1 MGKYALEINNITK
14 IYQDGSSK
22 NTVLKQVSLKVKPG
36 EFVAIVG
43 PSGSGK
49 STLLSIAGA
58 LLSSE
63 QGEVIIG
70 DTCIDSNKKKEWTK
84 IRREQIGFIFQS
96 HQLIPYLN
104 VRDQLRL
111 ITKISKQRN
120 KEASNKYVD
129 ELLEDLGL
137 TDYAMKFPN
146 KLSGGEKQRV
156 AIARAFMN
164 NPNVI
169 LADEPTA
176 SLDGERGRQ
185 VVKMI
190 SKEVKKHNKAAV
202 MVTHD
207 ERILDLV
214 DCVYH
219 IENGSIYNMNKYD
232 SNLPFKEASFD
243 TLITKTDIKG

>member
-1 MGKYALEINNITK
+1 MEKYALQINNVSK
-14 IYQDGSSK
+14 IYQDGENE
-22 NTVLKQVSLKVKPG
+22 NTVLDNISLKVKPG

-49 STLLSIAGA
+49 STMLSIAGA
-58 LLSSE
+58 LLSNTK
-63 QGEVIIG
+63 GEVIIG
-70 DTCIDSNKKKEWTK
+70 DTALDNNKKNWSMV
-84 IRREQIGFIFQS
+84 RREKIGFIFQS

-104 VRDQLRL
+104 IGDQLNL
-111 ITKISKQRN
+111 IAKISN
-120 KEASNKYVD
+120 KKNKKEFEAYAD

-137 TDYAMKFPN
+137 LDSKNKYPN

-164 NPNVI
+164 KPDVI

-176 SLDGERGRQ
+176 SLDGPRGRQ
-185 VVKMI
+185 VVEMI
-190 SKEVKKHNKAAV
+190 RKEVKKQNKAAI

-214 DCVYH
+214 DVIYR
-219 IENGSIYNMNKYD
+219 IENGKIQVCK
-232 SNLPFKEASFD
+232 
-243 TLITKTDIKG
+243 

>member
-14 IYQDGSSK
+14 IYQDGSSE

-63 QGEVIIG
+63 KGEVIIG
-70 DTCIDSNKKKEWTK
+70 DTRVDCTKKKEWTK

-111 ITKISKQRN
+111 INKISKNKN
-120 KEASNKYVD
+120 KETSNKYLD

-137 TDYAMKFPN
+137 SDYATKYPD

-164 NPNVI
+164 NPHVI

-214 DCVYH
+214 DAVYR
-219 IENGSIYNMNKYD
+219 IENGSIYTVEPVSSKV
-232 SNLPFKEASFD
+232 
-243 TLITKTDIKG
+243 I